1 MSISHQIYNINGY
14 KLLLLKNNIDNITV
28 KSYIDTGYIDEN
40 SDNLGIN
47 HLLEHVLINGDSKC
61 KHDCITYMNK
71 KGILMNASTGLNI
84 INYYN
89 SGIKSDLEKMIKFII
104 EITINYK
111 NINNKVIEKEK
122 KAVLNE
128 LLTNSNNNLINIYN
142 LLYNKLFIPYGL
154 MNFFNYKKQ
163 INNLNHL
170 DEEKLKNF
178 YLKYYK
184 NILFVVSGN
193 FTTSIVLNLFENSL
207 KSNKIDYFK
216 DEQKINNCFKLEKGA
231 YFLHSNNVQNTVML
245 IGFPSIIENS
255 IKNNLLLSI
264 TITYIKNVCMDI
276 LRAKNNLIYGI
287 DIIHTINDYG
297 TIIKVN
303 INVSN
308 ENAKKTLYR
317 FVKLIKD
324 NFKNIDNKFLE
335 GIKKNMIY
343 SYNKNNLEDKCLF
356 YENMYINK
364 IFNKCKDD
372 IIECNEYLD
381 LYLSIKDSDIKK
393 ILPVLFNFDKMVL
406 IYTSQK
412 SML

>member
-61 KHDCITYMNK
+61 NHDCITYMNK

-297 TIIKVN
+297 TIIKVKA
-303 INVSN
+303 IVVMLQVLR
-308 ENAKKTLYR
+308 EKKEIHAIQL
-317 FVKLIKD
+317 VQLIAALDMGKH
-324 NFKNIDNKFLE
+324 NKT
-335 GIKKNMIY
+335 IK
-343 SYNKNNLEDKCLF
+343 
-356 YENMYINK
+356 
-364 IFNKCKDD
+364 
-372 IIECNEYLD
+372 
-381 LYLSIKDSDIKK
+381 
-393 ILPVLFNFDKMVL
+393 
-406 IYTSQK
+406 T
-412 SML
+412 